1 MENRQGTSFIPK
13 SPVRGAVKPAG
24 ARKVYIF
31 TFVSFVFF
39 FGTLLATAGTFF
51 YNISI
56 DSQLSSQ
63 KARLSEERSSF
74 NQSDLE
80 RIHELETRMKT
91 AFNILDGKVS
101 LHSLLI
107 ALEDTTLRPVQI
119 VGLEYK
125 KDVNKSLNLALSI
138 RTTNLNAALFQREI
152 FSGNTVLKGSSV
164 SEIIFTDG
172 AAEGD
177 SEVLA
182 ESEVT
187 FTVSKE
193 LTKADIPY
201 EVTTFSAPATFV
213 EEVDE
218 TETETVTQAD
228 VITSDETEIIGQ

>member
-1 MENRQGTSFIPK
+1 MGNQQGTSFIPK

-24 ARKVYIF
+24 VRKVYIF
-31 TFVSFVFF
+31 TYVSSVFF

-80 RIHELETRMKT
+80 RVRELETRMKT

-107 ALEDTTLRPVQI
+107 ALEDTTLRSVQI

-125 KDVNKSLNLALSI
+125 KDVNNSLNLALLI
-138 RTTNLNAALFQREI
+138 TTTNFNASLFQREI

-218 TETETVTQAD
+218 TETVTEAD